1 MCESIHILVI
11 LKYRLVYIYIS
22 NTIILY
28 SNSNNGEKKS
38 DDTRFST
45 VISRSIIHLK
55 VRPSNQFVAPD
66 NDPLLLIIYE
76 NSGHRRGLNS
86 ARRKTRPLTLRFIR
100 SRTRARINFSSKE
113 KPGSA
118 NTTSVGQTSRRRLV
132 ASIHPSYLA
141 R

>member
-38 DDTRFST
+38 DTRFST